1 MKFCSFSA
9 GDRLGHLL
17 GRVGHQHRGVGAHPV
32 AVRRAEQLEDRL
44 AERLALD
51 VPEGDVEAADRVD
64 RDPAPAEVDEAAV
77 HLVPQ
82 PLDVQRVLADQHVAQ
97 AHRDR
102 VRARRLH
109 ERLHEL
115 GRRVDLADPGDALVG
130 VDPDDEIVLAPV
142 CDPLVHNRLS

>member
-1 MKFCSFSA
+1 M
-9 GDRLGHLL
+9 
-17 GRVGHQHRGVGAHPV
+17 
-32 AVRRAEQLEDRL
+32 
-44 AERLALD
+44 
-51 VPEGDVEAADRVD
+51 D

-77 HLVPQ
+77 HLLPQ
-82 PLDVQRVLADQHVAQ
+82 PLDVQRVLADQDVAQ